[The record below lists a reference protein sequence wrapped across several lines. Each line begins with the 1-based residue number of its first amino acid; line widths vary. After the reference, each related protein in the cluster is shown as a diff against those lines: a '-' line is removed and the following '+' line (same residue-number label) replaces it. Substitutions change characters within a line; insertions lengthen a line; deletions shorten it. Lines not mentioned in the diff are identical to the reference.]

1 MNHIAEAVCQ
11 LLILLLKHYKY
22 LWCLKLALFVIHVV
36 SGCLKYLF
44 YLTRKSLEITNFF
57 SRENLVKRVPQYK
70 TTPLPTDLFTAFF
83 IYYYDFSKYVLSLHL
98 YINSFILNYFLF
110 LSCST
115 GCCRCYTIL
124 NNFILRYKTVVKK
137 LRYGS

>member
-22 LWCLKLALFVIHVV
+22 LWCLKLALFVIHVA

-44 YLTRKSLEITNFF
+44 YLTRKSLEIPNFF
-57 SRENLVKRVPQYK
+57 SREDLFKRVPQYK
-70 TTPLPTDLFTAFF
+70 TTPLPTHLFTAFF

-98 YINSFILNYFLF
+98 YINSFIFPVLILFQYHRVLPLLHYFKQF
-110 LSCST
+110 HPA
-115 GCCRCYTIL
+115 I
-124 NNFILRYKTVVKK
+124 
-137 LRYGS
+137 

>member
-1 MNHIAEAVCQ
+1 MPTLNTAVEALQVFMVF
-11 LLILLLKHYKY
+11 KT
-22 LWCLKLALFVIHVV
+22 LFVIHVA

-70 TTPLPTDLFTAFF
+70 TTPLPTHLFTAFF

-98 YINSFILNYFLF
+98 YIN
-110 LSCST
+110 
-115 GCCRCYTIL
+115 
-124 NNFILRYKTVVKK
+124 
-137 LRYGS
+137 